1 MVAAGQVVAGGGN
14 LVFSLVMARVLAPG
28 SFAEIASF
36 LAIYSL
42 LGLPGASISAVASLR
57 PDASPRA
64 RRRTLAAGAL
74 VGLALAACAGWVGPL
89 IRLPTAM
96 VVVLGLSAP
105 ALGAVALERG
115 RLYGTRGHRRLIAS
129 LLVEP
134 GVRLTAGILL
144 ALSLGAVGGAV
155 GVIVGGY

>member
-1 MVAAGQVVAGGGN
+1 MELTASGAARRIPGVRFASATAAREQAVVAAGQVVAGGGN

-105 ALGAVALERG
+105 ALG
-115 RLYGTRGHRRLIAS
+115 
-129 LLVEP
+129 
-134 GVRLTAGILL
+134 
-144 ALSLGAVGGAV
+144 
-155 GVIVGGY
+155 